1 MKPRL
6 GNAPR
11 ATPVAATSGA
21 NARQLG
27 LGRVREMQPPGLA
40 SHAARS
46 NHCGADRRTDA
57 GSQGWRQPPGVV
69 GAALDGLPG
78 TTSAARQVTAH
89 ATRGASAPLVGLGP
103 PASVETQ
110 PSGQGFCTDS
120 TVRLPGS
127 NQRGGQPSLRIEATA
142 PAGGAKR
149 GPPRSQGTPERAR
162 LIEPIMG
169 ALRTRL

>member
-27 LGRVREMQPPGLA
+27 LGRVREVQPPGLA

-46 NHCGADRRTDA
+46 NHCGANRCTDA
-57 GSQGWRQPPGVV
+57 GSQGWKQPPGVV

-103 PASVETQ
+103 PASVRQ
-110 PSGQGFCTDS
+110 PSDQGFYTGS

-127 NQRGGQPSLRIEATA
+127 NPRGGQPSL
-142 PAGGAKR
+142 G
-149 GPPRSQGTPERAR
+149 S
-162 LIEPIMG
+162 
-169 ALRTRL
+169 

>member
-27 LGRVREMQPPGLA
+27 LGRVREVQPPGLA
-40 SHAARS
+40 SHARS

-57 GSQGWRQPPGVV
+57 GSQGWKQPPGVV

-78 TTSAARQVTAH
+78 TTSAARQSLHTP
-89 ATRGASAPLVGLGP
+89 RGEPVLPSWVLAP
-103 PASVETQ
+103 
-110 PSGQGFCTDS
+110 
-120 TVRLPGS
+120 RLP
-127 NQRGGQPSLRIEATA
+127 
-142 PAGGAKR
+142 
-149 GPPRSQGTPERAR
+149 
-162 LIEPIMG
+162 
-169 ALRTRL
+169 

>member
-57 GSQGWRQPPGVV
+57 GSQGWKQPPGVV

-78 TTSAARQVTAH
+78 TTSAARQVAAH
-89 ATRGASAPLVGLGP
+89 ATRGALAPLVGLGP
-103 PASVETQ
+103 PASVETTVG
-110 PSGQGFCTDS
+110 PRFLYSS

-127 NQRGGQPSLRIEATA
+127 NPRGEQPSLRIEADS
-142 PAGGAKR
+142 PRRGGQA
-149 GPPRSQGTPERAR
+149 RAAASSVASC
-162 LIEPIMG
+162 G
-169 ALRTRL
+169 VTGS